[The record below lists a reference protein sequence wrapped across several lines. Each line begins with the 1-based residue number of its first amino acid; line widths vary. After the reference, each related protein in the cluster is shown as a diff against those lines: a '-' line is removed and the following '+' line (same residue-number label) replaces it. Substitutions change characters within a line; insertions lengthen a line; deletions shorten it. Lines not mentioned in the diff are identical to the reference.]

1 MIERSHLTI
10 LRAIERNGS
19 LTAAADSL
27 HLTQSALSHAIKKFE
42 MRTNV
47 KLWIKEGRTIHLTQ
61 AGSYLLSVANRLLP
75 QLEYADQVI
84 ERYARGKKG
93 IIRIGMECHPCYQW
107 LLKIVTPYIERYPE
121 VDIDVK
127 QQFQFGGMEALLNY
141 DIDVLVTPDP
151 VHQLGVTFK
160 PVLDYQQVLVVSKQH
175 ALAKKAQIEPKD
187 LTEEVLYS
195 YPVDI
200 DRLDIY
206 NRFLNPAHCRPK
218 KHKSIEATDIMLQ
231 LVAAGRGVAALPHWL
246 VDEYADKM
254 AIQAV
259 RLGKVG
265 VSKSIYLGLRDDD
278 QDIEYIQAF
287 INQAEWLDQKHPTSS
302 LLNNEYKK

>member
-10 LRAIERNGS
+10 LREIERNGT
-19 LTAAADSL
+19 LTAAADRL
-27 HLTQSALSHAIKKFE
+27 HLTQSALTHAIKKLE
-42 MRTNV
+42 QRTTV
-47 KLWIKEGRTIHLTQ
+47 KLWNKEGRTLRLTQ
-61 AGSYLLSVANRLLP
+61 AGSYVLSVANRLVP

-84 ERYARGKKG
+84 ERFARGEKG
-93 IIRIGMECHPCYQW
+93 VIRIGMECHPCYQW
-107 LLKIVTPYIERYPE
+107 LLKVVAPYIERYPE

-127 QQFQFGGMEALLNY
+127 QQFQFGGMEALINY

-151 VHQLGVTFK
+151 IHQSGVTFK

-175 ALAKKAQIEPKD
+175 ALAKKTQVEPKD
-187 LTEEVLYS
+187 LAGEVLYS

-206 NRFLNPAHCRPK
+206 SQFLNPANCRPK
-218 KHKSIEATDIMLQ
+218 KHKNIEATDIMLQ

-246 VDEYADKM
+246 VNEYADKM

-259 RLGKVG
+259 RLGKAG

-278 QDIEYIQAF
+278 QGIEYIKAF
-287 INQAEWLDQKHPTSS
+287 VNQAEWLD
-302 LLNNEYKK
+302 

>member
-1 MIERSHLTI
+1 MIERSHLSI
-10 LRAIERNGS
+10 LREIERNGT
-19 LTAAADSL
+19 LTAAADRL
-27 HLTQSALSHAIKKFE
+27 HLTQSALTHAIKKLE
-42 MRTNV
+42 QRTTV
-47 KLWIKEGRTIHLTQ
+47 KLWNKEGRTLRLTQ
-61 AGSYLLSVANRLLP
+61 AGSYILSVANRIVP

-84 ERYARGKKG
+84 ERFARGEKG
-93 IIRIGMECHPCYQW
+93 VVRIGMECHPCYQW
-107 LLKIVTPYIERYPE
+107 LLKVVKPYIERYPE

-151 VHQLGVTFK
+151 IHQPGVTFK

-175 ALAKKAQIEPKD
+175 ALAKKTQVEPKD
-187 LTEEVLYS
+187 LAEEVLYS

-206 NRFLNPAHCRPK
+206 SLFLNPAHCTPK

-246 VDEYADKM
+246 VNEYADKM
-254 AIQAV
+254 EIQAV
-259 RLGKVG
+259 RLGKAG

-278 QDIEYIQAF
+278 QDIDYIQAF
-287 INQAEWLDQKHPTSS
+287 VNQAELLD
-302 LLNNEYKK
+302 

>member
-1 MIERSHLTI
+1 MIERSHLSI
-10 LRAIERNGS
+10 LREIERNGT
-19 LTAAADSL
+19 LTAAADRL
-27 HLTQSALSHAIKKFE
+27 HLTQSALTHAIKKLE
-42 MRTNV
+42 QRTTV
-47 KLWIKEGRTIHLTQ
+47 KLWNKEGRTLRLTQ
-61 AGSYLLSVANRLLP
+61 AGSYILSVANRIVP

-84 ERYARGKKG
+84 ERFARGEKG
-93 IIRIGMECHPCYQW
+93 VIRIGMECHPCYQW
-107 LLKIVTPYIERYPE
+107 LLKVVKPYIERYPE

-151 VHQLGVTFK
+151 IHQPGVTFK

-175 ALAKKAQIEPKD
+175 ALANKTQVEPKD
-187 LTEEVLYS
+187 LAEEVLYS

-206 NRFLNPAHCRPK
+206 SLFLNPAHCTPK

-246 VDEYADKM
+246 VNEYADKM
-254 AIQAV
+254 EIQAV
-259 RLGKVG
+259 RLGKAG

-278 QDIEYIQAF
+278 QDIDYIQAF
-287 INQAEWLDQKHPTSS
+287 VNQAELLD
-302 LLNNEYKK
+302 

>member
-1 MIERSHLTI
+1 MIERSHLSI
-10 LRAIERNGS
+10 LREIERNGT
-19 LTAAADSL
+19 LTAAADRL
-27 HLTQSALSHAIKKFE
+27 HLTQSALTHAIKKLE
-42 MRTNV
+42 QRTTV
-47 KLWIKEGRTIHLTQ
+47 KLWNKEGRTLRLTQ
-61 AGSYLLSVANRLLP
+61 AGSYILSVANRIVP

-84 ERYARGKKG
+84 ERFARGEKG
-93 IIRIGMECHPCYQW
+93 VIRIGMECHPCYQW
-107 LLKIVTPYIERYPE
+107 LLKVVKPYIERYPE

-151 VHQLGVTFK
+151 IHQPGVTFK

-175 ALAKKAQIEPKD
+175 ALAKKTQVEPKD
-187 LTEEVLYS
+187 LAEEVLYS

-206 NRFLNPAHCRPK
+206 SLFLNPAHCTPK

-246 VDEYADKM
+246 VNEYADKM
-254 AIQAV
+254 EIQAV
-259 RLGKVG
+259 SLGKAG

-278 QDIEYIQAF
+278 QGIEYIQAF
-287 INQAEWLDQKHPTSS
+287 VNQAELLD
-302 LLNNEYKK
+302 

>member
-1 MIERSHLTI
+1 MIERSHLSI
-10 LRAIERNGS
+10 LREIERNGT
-19 LTAAADSL
+19 LTAAANSL
-27 HLTQSALSHAIKKFE
+27 HLTQSALTHAIKKLE
-42 MRTNV
+42 QRTTV
-47 KLWIKEGRTIHLTQ
+47 KLWDKEGRAIRLTQ
-61 AGSYLLSVANRLLP
+61 AGSYLLSVANRLVP

-84 ERYARGKKG
+84 ERFARGEKG
-93 IIRIGMECHPCYQW
+93 VIRIGMECHPCYQW
-107 LLKIVTPYIERYPE
+107 LLKVVTPYIERYPE

-151 VHQLGVTFK
+151 IHQSGVTFK

-175 ALAKKAQIEPKD
+175 ALAKKTQVEPKD
-187 LTEEVLYS
+187 LAEEVLYS

-206 NRFLNPAHCRPK
+206 SRFLNPAHCGPK

-246 VDEYADKM
+246 VNEYADKM

-259 RLGKVG
+259 RLGKAG
-265 VSKSIYLGLRDDD
+265 ISKNIYLGLRDDD
-278 QDIEYIQAF
+278 QGIDYIQAF
-287 INQAEWLDQKHPTSS
+287 VKQAEWLD
-302 LLNNEYKK
+302 

>member
-1 MIERSHLTI
+1 M
-10 LRAIERNGS
+10 RAIERNGS

-127 QQFQFGGMEALLNY
+127 QQFQIGGMEALLNY

-287 INQAEWLDQKHPTSS
+287 NNQAEWLDQKHPTSS

>member
-1 MIERSHLTI
+1 MIERSHLSI
-10 LRAIERNGS
+10 LREIERNGT
-19 LTAAADSL
+19 LTAAADRL
-27 HLTQSALSHAIKKFE
+27 HLTQSALTHAIKKLE
-42 MRTNV
+42 QRTTV
-47 KLWIKEGRTIHLTQ
+47 KLWNKEGRTLRLTQ
-61 AGSYLLSVANRLLP
+61 AGSYLLSVANRLVP

-84 ERYARGKKG
+84 ERFARGEKG
-93 IIRIGMECHPCYQW
+93 VIRIGMECHPCYQW
-107 LLKIVTPYIERYPE
+107 LLKVVTPYIERYPE

-127 QQFQFGGMEALLNY
+127 QQFQFGGMEALINY

-151 VHQLGVTFK
+151 IHQSGVTFK

-175 ALAKKAQIEPKD
+175 ALAKKTQVEPID
-187 LTEEVLYS
+187 LIEEVLYS

-206 NRFLNPAHCRPK
+206 SRFLNPANCRPK

-246 VDEYADKM
+246 VNEYADKM

-259 RLGKVG
+259 RLGKAG

-278 QDIEYIQAF
+278 QGIEYIKAF
-287 INQAEWLDQKHPTSS
+287 VNQAEWLD
-302 LLNNEYKK
+302 

>member
-1 MIERSHLTI
+1 MIERSHLSI
-10 LRAIERNGS
+10 LREIERNGT

-27 HLTQSALSHAIKKFE
+27 HLTQSALTHAIKKLE
-42 MRTNV
+42 QRTTV
-47 KLWIKEGRTIHLTQ
+47 KLWDKEGRAIRLTQ
-61 AGSYLLSVANRLLP
+61 AGSYLLSVANRLVP

-84 ERYARGKKG
+84 ERFARGEKG
-93 IIRIGMECHPCYQW
+93 VIRIGMECHPCYQW
-107 LLKIVTPYIERYPE
+107 LLKVVTPYIERYPE

-151 VHQLGVTFK
+151 IHQSGVTFK

-175 ALAKKAQIEPKD
+175 ALAKKTQVEPKD
-187 LTEEVLYS
+187 LAEEVLYS

-206 NRFLNPAHCRPK
+206 SRFLNPAHCGPK

-246 VDEYADKM
+246 VNEYADKM

-259 RLGKVG
+259 RLGKAG
-265 VSKSIYLGLRDDD
+265 ISKNIYLGLRDDD
-278 QDIEYIQAF
+278 QGIDYIQAF
-287 INQAEWLDQKHPTSS
+287 VKQAEWLD
-302 LLNNEYKK
+302 

>member
-1 MIERSHLTI
+1 MIERSHLSI
-10 LRAIERNGS
+10 LREIERNGT
-19 LTAAADSL
+19 LTAAADRL
-27 HLTQSALSHAIKKFE
+27 HLTQSALTHAIKKLE
-42 MRTNV
+42 QRTTV
-47 KLWIKEGRTIHLTQ
+47 KLWNKEGRTLRLTQ
-61 AGSYLLSVANRLLP
+61 AGSYLLSVANRLVP

-84 ERYARGKKG
+84 ERFARGEKG
-93 IIRIGMECHPCYQW
+93 VIRIGMECHPCYQW
-107 LLKIVTPYIERYPE
+107 LLKVVAPYIERYPE

-127 QQFQFGGMEALLNY
+127 QQFQFGGMEALINY

-151 VHQLGVTFK
+151 IHQSGVTFK

-175 ALAKKAQIEPKD
+175 ALAKKTQVEPKD
-187 LTEEVLYS
+187 LAGEVLYS

-206 NRFLNPAHCRPK
+206 SQFLNPANCRPK
-218 KHKSIEATDIMLQ
+218 KHKNIEATDIMLQ

-246 VDEYADKM
+246 VNEYADKM

-259 RLGKVG
+259 RLGKAG

-278 QDIEYIQAF
+278 QGIEYIKAF
-287 INQAEWLDQKHPTSS
+287 VNQAEWLD
-302 LLNNEYKK
+302 

>member
-1 MIERSHLTI
+1 MIERSHLSI
-10 LRAIERNGS
+10 LREIERNGT
-19 LTAAADSL
+19 LTAAADRL
-27 HLTQSALSHAIKKFE
+27 HLTQSALTHAIKKLE
-42 MRTNV
+42 QRTTV
-47 KLWIKEGRTIHLTQ
+47 KLWNKEGRTLRLTQ
-61 AGSYLLSVANRLLP
+61 AGSYLLSVANRLVP

-84 ERYARGKKG
+84 ERFARGEKG
-93 IIRIGMECHPCYQW
+93 VIRIGMECHPCYQW
-107 LLKIVTPYIERYPE
+107 LLKVVAPYIERYPE

-127 QQFQFGGMEALLNY
+127 QQFQFGGMEALINY

-151 VHQLGVTFK
+151 IHQSGVTFK

-175 ALAKKAQIEPKD
+175 ALAKKTQVEPID
-187 LTEEVLYS
+187 LAEEVLYS

-206 NRFLNPAHCRPK
+206 SRFLNPANCRPK

-246 VDEYADKM
+246 VNEYADKM

-259 RLGKVG
+259 RLGKTG

-278 QDIEYIQAF
+278 QGIEYIKAF
-287 INQAEWLDQKHPTSS
+287 VNQAEWLD
-302 LLNNEYKK
+302 

>member
-1 MIERSHLTI
+1 MIERSHLSI
-10 LRAIERNGS
+10 LREIERNGT
-19 LTAAADSL
+19 LTAAADRL
-27 HLTQSALSHAIKKFE
+27 HLTQSALTHAIKKLE
-42 MRTNV
+42 QRTTV
-47 KLWIKEGRTIHLTQ
+47 KLWNKEGRTLRLTQ
-61 AGSYLLSVANRLLP
+61 AGSYILSVANRIVP

-84 ERYARGKKG
+84 ERFARGEKG
-93 IIRIGMECHPCYQW
+93 VIRIGMECHPCYQW
-107 LLKIVTPYIERYPE
+107 LLKVVKPYIERYPE

-151 VHQLGVTFK
+151 IHQPSVTFK

-175 ALAKKAQIEPKD
+175 ALANKTQVEPKD
-187 LTEEVLYS
+187 LAEEVLYS

-206 NRFLNPAHCRPK
+206 SLFLNPAHCTPK

-246 VDEYADKM
+246 VNEYADKM
-254 AIQAV
+254 EIQAV
-259 RLGKVG
+259 SLGKAG

-278 QDIEYIQAF
+278 QDIDYIQAF
-287 INQAEWLDQKHPTSS
+287 VNQAELLD
-302 LLNNEYKK
+302 

>member
-10 LRAIERNGS
+10 LREIERNGT
-19 LTAAADSL
+19 LTAAADRL
-27 HLTQSALSHAIKKFE
+27 HLTQSALTHAIKKLE
-42 MRTNV
+42 QRTTV
-47 KLWIKEGRTIHLTQ
+47 KLWNKEGRTLRLTQ
-61 AGSYLLSVANRLLP
+61 AGSYLLSVANRLVP

-84 ERYARGKKG
+84 ERFARGEKG
-93 IIRIGMECHPCYQW
+93 VIRIGMECHPCYQW
-107 LLKIVTPYIERYPE
+107 LLKVVAPYIERYPE

-127 QQFQFGGMEALLNY
+127 QQFQFGGMEALINY

-151 VHQLGVTFK
+151 IHQSGVTFK

-175 ALAKKAQIEPKD
+175 ALAKKTQVEPKD
-187 LTEEVLYS
+187 LAGEVLYS

-206 NRFLNPAHCRPK
+206 SQFLNPANCRPK
-218 KHKSIEATDIMLQ
+218 KHKNIEATDIMLQ

-246 VDEYADKM
+246 VNEYADKM

-259 RLGKVG
+259 RLGKAG

-278 QDIEYIQAF
+278 QGIEYIKAF
-287 INQAEWLDQKHPTSS
+287 VNQAEWLD
-302 LLNNEYKK
+302 

>member
-1 MIERSHLTI
+1 MIERSHLSI
-10 LRAIERNGS
+10 LREIERNGT
-19 LTAAADSL
+19 LTAAADRL
-27 HLTQSALSHAIKKFE
+27 HLTQSALTHAIKKLE
-42 MRTNV
+42 QRTTV
-47 KLWIKEGRTIHLTQ
+47 KLWNKEGRTLRLTQ
-61 AGSYLLSVANRLLP
+61 AGSYILSVANRIVP

-84 ERYARGKKG
+84 ERFARGEKG
-93 IIRIGMECHPCYQW
+93 VIRIGMECHPCYQW
-107 LLKIVTPYIERYPE
+107 LLKVVKPYIERYPE

-151 VHQLGVTFK
+151 IHQPGVTFK

-175 ALAKKAQIEPKD
+175 ALANKTQVEPKD
-187 LTEEVLYS
+187 LAEEVLYS

-206 NRFLNPAHCRPK
+206 SLFLNPANCRPK

-246 VDEYADKM
+246 VNEYADKM
-254 AIQAV
+254 TIQAV
-259 RLGKVG
+259 RLGKAG

-278 QDIEYIQAF
+278 QGIEYIKAF
-287 INQAEWLDQKHPTSS
+287 VNQAEWLD
-302 LLNNEYKK
+302 

>member
-1 MIERSHLTI
+1 MIERSHLSI
-10 LRAIERNGS
+10 LREIERNGT
-19 LTAAADSL
+19 LTAAADRL
-27 HLTQSALSHAIKKFE
+27 HLTQSALTHAIKKLE
-42 MRTNV
+42 QRTTV
-47 KLWIKEGRTIHLTQ
+47 KLWNKEGRTLRLTQ
-61 AGSYLLSVANRLLP
+61 AGSYILSVANRIVP

-84 ERYARGKKG
+84 ERFARGEKG
-93 IIRIGMECHPCYQW
+93 VIRIGMECHPCYQW
-107 LLKIVTPYIERYPE
+107 LLKVVKPYIERYPE

-151 VHQLGVTFK
+151 IHQPGVTFK

-175 ALAKKAQIEPKD
+175 ALAKKTQVEPKD
-187 LTEEVLYS
+187 LAEEVLYS

-206 NRFLNPAHCRPK
+206 SLFLNPAHCTPK

-246 VDEYADKM
+246 VNEYDNKM
-254 AIQAV
+254 EIQAV
-259 RLGKVG
+259 RLGKAG

-278 QDIEYIQAF
+278 QDIDYIQAF
-287 INQAEWLDQKHPTSS
+287 VNQAELLD
-302 LLNNEYKK
+302 

>member
-1 MIERSHLTI
+1 MIERSHLSI
-10 LRAIERNGS
+10 LREIERNGT
-19 LTAAADSL
+19 LTAAADRL
-27 HLTQSALSHAIKKFE
+27 HLTQSALTHAIKKLE
-42 MRTNV
+42 QRTTV
-47 KLWIKEGRTIHLTQ
+47 KLWNKEGRTLRLTQ
-61 AGSYLLSVANRLLP
+61 AGSYILSVANRIVP

-84 ERYARGKKG
+84 ERFARGEKG
-93 IIRIGMECHPCYQW
+93 VIRIGMECHPCYQW
-107 LLKIVTPYIERYPE
+107 LLKVVKPYIERYPE

-151 VHQLGVTFK
+151 IHQPGVTFK

-175 ALAKKAQIEPKD
+175 ALAKKTQVKPKD
-187 LTEEVLYS
+187 LAEEVLYS

-206 NRFLNPAHCRPK
+206 SLFLNPAHCTPK

-246 VDEYADKM
+246 VNEYADKM
-254 AIQAV
+254 EIQAV
-259 RLGKVG
+259 RLGKAG

-278 QDIEYIQAF
+278 QDIDYIQAF
-287 INQAEWLDQKHPTSS
+287 VNQAELLD
-302 LLNNEYKK
+302 

>member
-10 LRAIERNGS
+10 LREIERNGT
-19 LTAAADSL
+19 LTAAADRL
-27 HLTQSALSHAIKKFE
+27 HLTQSALTHAIKKLE
-42 MRTNV
+42 QRTTV
-47 KLWIKEGRTIHLTQ
+47 KLWNKEGRTLRLTQ
-61 AGSYLLSVANRLLP
+61 AGSYLLSVANRLVP

-84 ERYARGKKG
+84 ERFARGEKG
-93 IIRIGMECHPCYQW
+93 VIRIGMECHPCYQW
-107 LLKIVTPYIERYPE
+107 LLKVVTPYIERYPE

-151 VHQLGVTFK
+151 IHQSGVTFK

-175 ALAKKAQIEPKD
+175 ALAKKTQVEPID
-187 LTEEVLYS
+187 LIEEVLYS

-206 NRFLNPAHCRPK
+206 SRFLNPANCRPK

-246 VDEYADKM
+246 VNEYADKM

-259 RLGKVG
+259 RLGKTG

-278 QDIEYIQAF
+278 QGIEYIKAF
-287 INQAEWLDQKHPTSS
+287 VNQAEWLD
-302 LLNNEYKK
+302 

>member
-1 MIERSHLTI
+1 MIERSHLSI
-10 LRAIERNGS
+10 LREIERNGT
-19 LTAAADSL
+19 LTAAADRL
-27 HLTQSALSHAIKKFE
+27 HLTQSALTHAIKKLE
-42 MRTNV
+42 QRTTV
-47 KLWIKEGRTIHLTQ
+47 KLWNKEGRTLRLTQ
-61 AGSYLLSVANRLLP
+61 AGIYILSVANRLVP

-84 ERYARGKKG
+84 ERFARGEKG
-93 IIRIGMECHPCYQW
+93 VIRIGMECHPCYQW
-107 LLKIVTPYIERYPE
+107 LLKVVKPYIERYPE

-151 VHQLGVTFK
+151 IHQPGVTFK

-175 ALAKKAQIEPKD
+175 ALAKKTQVEPKD
-187 LTEEVLYS
+187 LAEEVLYS

-206 NRFLNPAHCRPK
+206 SLFLNPANCRPK

-246 VDEYADKM
+246 VNEYADKM

-259 RLGKVG
+259 RLGKAG

-287 INQAEWLDQKHPTSS
+287 VNQAELLD
-302 LLNNEYKK
+302 

>member
-1 MIERSHLTI
+1 MIERSHLSI
-10 LRAIERNGS
+10 LREIERNGT
-19 LTAAADSL
+19 LTAAADRL
-27 HLTQSALSHAIKKFE
+27 HLTQSALTHAIKKLE
-42 MRTNV
+42 QRTTV
-47 KLWIKEGRTIHLTQ
+47 KLWNKEGRTLRLTQ
-61 AGSYLLSVANRLLP
+61 AGSYLLAVANRLVP

-84 ERYARGKKG
+84 ERFARGEKG
-93 IIRIGMECHPCYQW
+93 VIRIGMECHPCYQW
-107 LLKIVTPYIERYPE
+107 LLKVVAPYIERYPE

-127 QQFQFGGMEALLNY
+127 QQFQFGGMEALINY

-151 VHQLGVTFK
+151 IHQSGVTFK

-175 ALAKKAQIEPKD
+175 ALAKKTQVEPKD
-187 LTEEVLYS
+187 LAGEVLYS

-206 NRFLNPAHCRPK
+206 SQFLNPANCRPK
-218 KHKSIEATDIMLQ
+218 KHKNIEATDIMLQ

-246 VDEYADKM
+246 VNEYADKM

-259 RLGKVG
+259 RLGKAG

-278 QDIEYIQAF
+278 HGIEYIKAF
-287 INQAEWLDQKHPTSS
+287 VNQAEWLD
-302 LLNNEYKK
+302 

>member
-1 MIERSHLTI
+1 MIERSHLSI
-10 LRAIERNGS
+10 LREIERNGT
-19 LTAAADSL
+19 LTAAADRL
-27 HLTQSALSHAIKKFE
+27 HLTQSALTHAIKKLE
-42 MRTNV
+42 QRTTV
-47 KLWIKEGRTIHLTQ
+47 KLWNKEGRTLRLTQ
-61 AGSYLLSVANRLLP
+61 AGSYLLSVANRLVP

-84 ERYARGKKG
+84 ERFARGEKG
-93 IIRIGMECHPCYQW
+93 VIRIGMECHPCYQW
-107 LLKIVTPYIERYPE
+107 LLKVVTPYIERYPE

-151 VHQLGVTFK
+151 IHQSGVTFK

-175 ALAKKAQIEPKD
+175 ALAKKTQVEPID
-187 LTEEVLYS
+187 LAEEVLYS

-206 NRFLNPAHCRPK
+206 SRFLNPANCRPK

-246 VDEYADKM
+246 VNEYADKM

-259 RLGKVG
+259 RLGKAG

-278 QDIEYIQAF
+278 QGIEYIKAF
-287 INQAEWLDQKHPTSS
+287 VNQAEWLD
-302 LLNNEYKK
+302 

>member
-1 MIERSHLTI
+1 MIERSHLSI
-10 LRAIERNGS
+10 LREIERNGT
-19 LTAAADSL
+19 LTAAADRL
-27 HLTQSALSHAIKKFE
+27 HLTQSALTHAIKKLE
-42 MRTNV
+42 QRTTV
-47 KLWIKEGRTIHLTQ
+47 KLWNKEGRTLRLTQ
-61 AGSYLLSVANRLLP
+61 AGSYLLAVANRLVP

-84 ERYARGKKG
+84 ERFARGEKG
-93 IIRIGMECHPCYQW
+93 VIRIGMECHPCYQW
-107 LLKIVTPYIERYPE
+107 LLKVVAPYIERYPE

-127 QQFQFGGMEALLNY
+127 QQFQFGGMEALINY

-151 VHQLGVTFK
+151 IHQSGVTFK

-175 ALAKKAQIEPKD
+175 ALAKKTQVEPKD
-187 LTEEVLYS
+187 LAGEVLYS

-206 NRFLNPAHCRPK
+206 SQFLNPANCRPK

-246 VDEYADKM
+246 VNEYADKM

-259 RLGKVG
+259 RLGKAG

-278 QDIEYIQAF
+278 QGIEYIKAF
-287 INQAEWLDQKHPTSS
+287 VNQAEWLD
-302 LLNNEYKK
+302 

>member
-1 MIERSHLTI
+1 MIERSHLSI
-10 LRAIERNGS
+10 LREIERNGT
-19 LTAAADSL
+19 LTAAADRL
-27 HLTQSALSHAIKKFE
+27 HLTQSALTHAIKKLE
-42 MRTNV
+42 QRTTV
-47 KLWIKEGRTIHLTQ
+47 KLWNKEGRTLRLTQ
-61 AGSYLLSVANRLLP
+61 AGSYLLSVANRLVP

-84 ERYARGKKG
+84 ERFARGEKG
-93 IIRIGMECHPCYQW
+93 VIRIGMECHPCYQW
-107 LLKIVTPYIERYPE
+107 LLKVVRPYIERYPE

-127 QQFQFGGMEALLNY
+127 QQFQFGGMDALLNY
-141 DIDVLVTPDP
+141 EIDVLVTPDP
-151 VHQLGVTFK
+151 IHQSGVTFK

-175 ALAKKAQIEPKD
+175 ALAKKTHVEPKD
-187 LTEEVLYS
+187 LAEEVLYS

-206 NRFLNPAHCRPK
+206 SLFLNPAHCTPK

-246 VDEYADKM
+246 VNEYADKM

-259 RLGKVG
+259 RLGKAG

-278 QDIEYIQAF
+278 QDIDYIQAF
-287 INQAEWLDQKHPTSS
+287 VNQAELLD
-302 LLNNEYKK
+302 

>member
-1 MIERSHLTI
+1 MIERSHLSI
-10 LRAIERNGS
+10 LREIERNGT
-19 LTAAADSL
+19 LTAAADRL
-27 HLTQSALSHAIKKFE
+27 HLTQSALTHAIKKLE
-42 MRTNV
+42 QRTTV
-47 KLWIKEGRTIHLTQ
+47 KLWNKEGRTLRLTQ
-61 AGSYLLSVANRLLP
+61 AGSYILSVANRIVP

-84 ERYARGKKG
+84 ERFARGEKG
-93 IIRIGMECHPCYQW
+93 VIRIGMECHPCYQW
-107 LLKIVTPYIERYPE
+107 LLKVVKPYIERYPE

-151 VHQLGVTFK
+151 IHQPGVTFK

-175 ALAKKAQIEPKD
+175 ALAKKTHVEPKD
-187 LTEEVLYS
+187 LAEEVLYS

-206 NRFLNPAHCRPK
+206 SLFLNPAHCTPK

-246 VDEYADKM
+246 VNEYADKM
-254 AIQAV
+254 EIQAV
-259 RLGKVG
+259 RLGKAG

-278 QDIEYIQAF
+278 QDIDYIQAF
-287 INQAEWLDQKHPTSS
+287 VNQAELLD
-302 LLNNEYKK
+302 

>member
-1 MIERSHLTI
+1 MIERSHLSI
-10 LRAIERNGS
+10 LREIERNGT
-19 LTAAADSL
+19 LTAAADRL
-27 HLTQSALSHAIKKFE
+27 YLTQSALTHAIKKLE
-42 MRTNV
+42 QRTTV
-47 KLWIKEGRTIHLTQ
+47 KLWNKEGRTLRLTQ
-61 AGSYLLSVANRLLP
+61 AGSYLLSVANRLVP

-84 ERYARGKKG
+84 ERFARGEKG
-93 IIRIGMECHPCYQW
+93 VIRIGMECHPCYQW
-107 LLKIVTPYIERYPE
+107 LLKVVAPYIERYPE

-127 QQFQFGGMEALLNY
+127 QQFQFGGMEALINY

-151 VHQLGVTFK
+151 IHQSGVTFK

-175 ALAKKAQIEPKD
+175 ALAKKTQVEPKD
-187 LTEEVLYS
+187 LAGEVLYS

-206 NRFLNPAHCRPK
+206 SQFLNPANCRPK
-218 KHKSIEATDIMLQ
+218 KHKNIEATDIMLQ

-246 VDEYADKM
+246 VNEYADKM

-259 RLGKVG
+259 RLGKAG

-278 QDIEYIQAF
+278 HRIEYIKAF
-287 INQAEWLDQKHPTSS
+287 VNQAEWLD
-302 LLNNEYKK
+302 

>member
-1 MIERSHLTI
+1 MIERSHLSI
-10 LRAIERNGS
+10 LRQIERNGT
-19 LTAAADSL
+19 LTAAADRL
-27 HLTQSALSHAIKKFE
+27 HLTQSALTHAIKKLE
-42 MRTNV
+42 QRTTV
-47 KLWIKEGRTIHLTQ
+47 KLWNKEGRTLRLTQ
-61 AGSYLLSVANRLLP
+61 AGSYLLAVANRLVP

-84 ERYARGKKG
+84 ERFARGEKG
-93 IIRIGMECHPCYQW
+93 VIRIGMECHPCYQW
-107 LLKIVTPYIERYPE
+107 LLKVVAPYIERYPE

-127 QQFQFGGMEALLNY
+127 QQFQFGGMEALINY

-151 VHQLGVTFK
+151 IHQSGVTFK

-175 ALAKKAQIEPKD
+175 ALAKKTQVEPKD
-187 LTEEVLYS
+187 LAGEVLYS

-206 NRFLNPAHCRPK
+206 SQFLNPANCRPK
-218 KHKSIEATDIMLQ
+218 KHKNIEATDIMLQ

-246 VDEYADKM
+246 VNEYADKM

-259 RLGKVG
+259 RLGKTG

-278 QDIEYIQAF
+278 QGIEYIKAF
-287 INQAEWLDQKHPTSS
+287 VNQAEWLD
-302 LLNNEYKK
+302 

>member
-1 MIERSHLTI
+1 MIERSHLSI
-10 LRAIERNGS
+10 LREIERNGT
-19 LTAAADSL
+19 LTAAADRL
-27 HLTQSALSHAIKKFE
+27 HLTQSALTHAIKKLE
-42 MRTNV
+42 QRTTV
-47 KLWIKEGRTIHLTQ
+47 KLWNKEGRTLRLTQ
-61 AGSYLLSVANRLLP
+61 AGSYLLSVANRLVP

-84 ERYARGKKG
+84 ERFARGEKG
-93 IIRIGMECHPCYQW
+93 VIRIGMECHPCYQW
-107 LLKIVTPYIERYPE
+107 LLKVVAPYIERYPE

-127 QQFQFGGMEALLNY
+127 QQFQFGGMEALINY

-151 VHQLGVTFK
+151 IHQSGVTFK

-175 ALAKKAQIEPKD
+175 ALAKKTQVEPID
-187 LTEEVLYS
+187 LIEEVLYS

-206 NRFLNPAHCRPK
+206 SRFLNPANCRPK
-218 KHKSIEATDIMLQ
+218 KHKNIEATDIMLQ

-246 VDEYADKM
+246 VNEYADKM

-259 RLGKVG
+259 RLGKAG

-287 INQAEWLDQKHPTSS
+287 VNQAKWLD
-302 LLNNEYKK
+302 

>member
-1 MIERSHLTI
+1 MIERSHLSI
-10 LRAIERNGS
+10 LREIERNGT
-19 LTAAADSL
+19 LTAAADRL
-27 HLTQSALSHAIKKFE
+27 HLTQSALTHAIKKLE
-42 MRTNV
+42 QRTTV
-47 KLWIKEGRTIHLTQ
+47 KLWNKEGRTLRLTQ
-61 AGSYLLSVANRLLP
+61 AGSYLLSVANRLVP

-84 ERYARGKKG
+84 ERFARGEKG
-93 IIRIGMECHPCYQW
+93 VIRIGMECHPCYQW
-107 LLKIVTPYIERYPE
+107 LLKVVTPYIERYPE

-127 QQFQFGGMEALLNY
+127 QQFQFGGMEALINY

-151 VHQLGVTFK
+151 IHQSGVTFK

-175 ALAKKAQIEPKD
+175 ALAKKTQVEPID
-187 LTEEVLYS
+187 LIEEVLYS

-206 NRFLNPAHCRPK
+206 SRFLNPANCRPK

-246 VDEYADKM
+246 VNEYADKM

-259 RLGKVG
+259 RLGKTG

-278 QDIEYIQAF
+278 QGIEYIKAF
-287 INQAEWLDQKHPTSS
+287 VNQAEWLD
-302 LLNNEYKK
+302 